1 MKLLSPAP
9 MSDSFK
15 MFGASSAT
23 FSRMKH
29 SLALLALLSVP
40 AFAAAQGGPPPD
52 TVPSQIQAMKACAFL
67 VGQWRGEGW
76 MAFGPGDRR
85 TFQQTEDVT
94 SKLNGLLLQIE
105 GLGKND
111 AGGTVH
117 AALAIL
123 SFDPDGKRY
132 HFKSYEHM
140 GRSVDAAAECR
151 NGTVTWIL
159 PAGPRTMRYTIA
171 LNQKGQ
177 WYEIGEATMDG
188 KTYQKFFE
196 MTLDRVAAKP
206 SS

>member
-1 MKLLSPAP
+1 

-15 MFGASSAT
+15 MSRGSSAT

-29 SLALLALLSVP
+29 SVALIALWSVP
-40 AFAAAQGGPPPD
+40 ALAAAQSGPPPD
-52 TVPSQIQAMKACAFL
+52 TVAAQIEAMKACSFL
-67 VGQWRGEGW
+67 VGQWQGEGW

-85 TFQQTEDVT
+85 TFHQAEDVT

-111 AGGTVH
+111 AGGIVH
-117 AALAIL
+117 DALAIL
-123 SFDPDGKRY
+123 SYDPDGKRY

-151 NGTVTWIL
+151 NGTITWIL
-159 PAGPRTMRYTIA
+159 PTGPRTMRYTIA

-177 WYEIGEATMDG
+177 WYEIGEATTDG

-196 MTLDRVAAKP
+196 MTLDRITSKP